1 MSDSI
6 SFTNNNEIQEKV
18 EMILRQTDYTEE
30 EAKNKLKEF
39 NYDHIQVVKSY
50 LGITEKKAPPIKTVN
65 QEIYKQI
72 RYKLD
77 STMREYNLR
86 KERDETKI

>member
-6 SFTNNNEIQEKV
+6 SFTNNDEVQEKV
-18 EMILRQTDYTEE
+18 EMVLRQTDYTQE
-30 EAKNKLKEF
+30 EAKNKLIEF
-39 NYDHIQVVKSY
+39 NYDPIQVVKNY
-50 LGITEKKAPPIKTVN
+50 LGITEKKEPPVKTVN

-77 STMREYNLR
+77 SNMREYNLR

>member
-1 MSDSI
+1 MSDTI
-6 SFTNNNEIQEKV
+6 SFTNDNEIQEKV

-30 EAKNKLKEF
+30 EAKTKLKEF
-39 NYDHIQVVKSY
+39 NYDNIQVVKSY

-72 RYKLD
+72 R
-77 STMREYNLR
+77 
-86 KERDETKI
+86 

>member
-6 SFTNNNEIQEKV
+6 SFTNNSEIQEKV

-30 EAKNKLKEF
+30 EAKNKLIEF
-39 NYDHIQVVKSY
+39 NYDHIKVVKSY
-50 LGITEKKAPPIKTVN
+50 LGITEKKEPPVKTVN

-77 STMREYNLR
+77 STMREFNLR
-86 KERDETKI
+86 KERDETRI

>member
-50 LGITEKKAPPIKTVN
+50 LGITEKKENPIKNVN